1 MAQQVEQISPDGKW
15 LWNGTD
21 WIPHTPAPVAPP
33 LVPWAKPYQSALF
46 RSRFI
51 IILLLANAA
60 ALVIGIAFDLVSMA
74 SGVDEAA
81 YRQFQTVAI
90 RVLWIAFVV
99 GFYGTYIS
107 CIVLFCMWL
116 HRVVRNMPALGSWDA
131 RWSPSGAVV
140 RCFVPFL
147 NFAHPLFG
155 TLDAWRA
162 SDPAQRWASWPA
174 RKQMR
179 PPALI
184 IAWWSTYFIG
194 ALMSRIA
201 FQMSRSSDPGAV
213 ATSTAV
219 DLASAIVLIAAAV
232 LAVFTIRDVTR
243 RQDHKNELIVTGQ
256 LA

>member
-1 MAQQVEQISPDGKW
+1 MVQQVGQISPDSKW
-15 LWNGTD
+15 LWNGTE
-21 WIPHTPAPVAPP
+21 WIPYTPAPIAPP
-33 LVPWAKPYQSALF
+33 LVPWAKPYESALF

-51 IILLLANAA
+51 MILLLANAA
-60 ALVIGIAFDLVSMA
+60 ALVIGIAFDTVSLA
-74 SGVDEAA
+74 IGVDTAA
-81 YRQFQTVAI
+81 FSDFQTLAI
-90 RVLWIAFVV
+90 GVLALAYAISY
-99 GFYGTYIS
+99 YGTFIP
-107 CIVLFCMWL
+107 CVVLFCMWL

-131 RWSPSGAVV
+131 RWAPAGAVG

-147 NFAHPLFG
+147 NLAHPMSG

-162 SDPAQRWASWPA
+162 SDLKFRWANWSI

-184 IAWWSTYFIG
+184 VAWWSAWLIG
-194 ALMSRIA
+194 SLLSRIA
-201 FQMSRSSDPGAV
+201 FQLTRSSDPSTV

-219 DLASAIVLIAAAV
+219 DLAGDVVLIAAAV

-243 RQDHKNELIVTGQ
+243 RQDIKNALIATGQ